1 MQNQTLLMKTRSLI
15 YQSVWRYTLATLF
28 VVSAIQHP
36 SYAQSQALTEQSAYS
51 LSDLLQLS
59 KAGNLGLQGARA
71 QLLATQA
78 GSQTARAY
86 PNPEIEWLRN
96 QRQVTGTALPGNGNT
111 MSILQPIENPWLR
124 NARIDS
130 ADARAELGKQ
140 IYRQNEVAALAE
152 VKISFYDV
160 LKRQE
165 ELRATRE
172 DALLAEQIR
181 ERIKVRVNTGEGA
194 RFDLVRADAEVAVAQ
209 NQRRTAE
216 LRLSQA
222 KTKLRIAVG
231 PSISDQFE
239 IVGQLDP
246 PLQPKD
252 MQAMRE
258 LLLAQS
264 PELRAGQAA
273 ITAAERNA
281 DAERQ
286 SVLPRVGV
294 RLARESEPELRTNQI
309 GLVIGIPLFD
319 QRRGPVAE
327 ANANASRTRFEAEQ
341 RRFTLEQT
349 FGAAWQQYLTSL
361 GQVQALETGIV
372 NNAKRAVEIAEA
384 AYRFGERGILE
395 YLDAQRTYRS
405 VRNEL
410 ITARYNVQLAKI
422 ELERLAGRE

>member
-28 VVSAIQHP
+28 VVSAMQHP
-36 SYAQSQALTEQSAYS
+36 SYAQSQALAEQSAYS

-231 PSISDQFE
+231 PGISDQFE